1 MIFVK
6 LSGNTNNSFKLDK
19 PKMTK
24 RIILLLLLCNGI
36 AAIAQHN
43 VYKPVKISGKVID
56 SDNPSLQ
63 FYNLLVVNKTTA
75 EGVFGNQN
83 GEFVIYARISDTI
96 MVNSVGYNTIKFCL
110 RDSAPQPEYAV
121 QLVLKKISVELRSV
135 TILSPRDLNEIQRDI
150 EKLGVKK
157 DEAILEGVN
166 AFESPITALYQMFSR
181 RERSRKLVAELENEA
196 RMRSLLKEL
205 LTKYVEADIISLHD
219 DAFDDFIDFCA
230 VSDEMIKRSSQYDF
244 AMYIKSRYQV
254 YDKYGS
260 GRRY

>member
-1 MIFVK
+1 MIR
-6 LSGNTNNSFKLDK
+6 
-19 PKMTK
+19 
-24 RIILLLLLCNGI
+24 RILFLFSLVLAGI
-36 AAIAQHN
+36 AVTAQN
-43 VYKPVKISGKVID
+43 PYKPVKISGKVAD
-56 SDNPSLQ
+56 SDNPNLQ

-83 GEFVIYARISDTI
+83 GEFTIYARTSDTI

-110 RDSAPQPEYAV
+110 RDSTPQAEYHIKLYL
-121 QLVLKKISVELRSV
+121 QKIHVMLDAV
-135 TILSPRDLNEIQRDI
+135 TILTKRDLNEIQKDI

-157 DEAILEGVN
+157 DETMLEGVN

-219 DAFDDFIDFCA
+219 EAFDDFIDFCA
-230 VSDEMIKRSSQYDF
+230 VSDDMIKHSSQYDF

>member
-1 MIFVK
+1 MRK
-6 LSGNTNNSFKLDK
+6 SL
-19 PKMTK
+19 
-24 RIILLLLLCNGI
+24 ILLLLLFPGI
-36 AAIAQHN
+36 AAFAQFN
-43 VYKPVKISGKVID
+43 AYKPLKISGKVID
-56 SDNPSLQ
+56 ADNPSLQ
-63 FYNLLVVNKTTA
+63 FYNLLVVNKTSA

-110 RDSAPQPEYAV
+110 HDSTPQSEYNV
-121 QLVLKKISVELRSV
+121 TLYLKKVSVELRSV

-157 DEAILEGVN
+157 DETMLEGVN

-181 RERSRKLVAELENEA
+181 RERSRKLVAELENED

-219 DAFDDFIDFCA
+219 EAFDDFIDFCA
-230 VSDEMIKRSSQYDF
+230 VSDDMIKHSSQYDF